1 MLPKISHVY
10 VSIVSFQ
17 YCFQLIRLI
26 DWLHSEVGAQIES
39 SVLLQE
45 KKIVGKSLECFS
57 FRIYVP

>member
-45 KKIVGKSLECFS
+45 KKKLLAS
-57 FRIYVP
+57 P